1 MKNKLVGWVDS
12 DFGSEV
18 DSRKSMTGLLMSLN
32 GGPISWKSSRQG
44 CVTLSS
50 QVKATEIWEDNASC
64 IMMSENPT
72 NRDRSRHVDVKVHF
86 LRDLVR
92 DGHVKLL
99 KCAAMQNVSDVLTK
113 SLPRPAFEKH
123 REYMIGTRV
132 PFSAFHAGTVNLSSP
147 IMAYVIKLPTPFYS
161 KKDLAAYCAGG

>member
-1 MKNKLVGWVDS
+1 M
-12 DFGSEV
+12 
-18 DSRKSMTGLLMSLN
+18 
-32 GGPISWKSSRQG
+32 
-44 CVTLSS
+44 TLSS
-50 QVKATEIWEDNASC
+50 SEAEFVAASQVGQEVVYLRTLLRGFGYPQVGATEIWEYNASC

-99 KCAAMQNVSDVLTK
+99 KCAGTQNVSDTLIK
-113 SLPRPAFEKH
+113 SFPRPVFEKH

-132 PFSAFHAGTVNLSSP
+132 PFSTFYAGTVNLSRP
-147 IMAYVIKLPTPFYS
+147 TMTYDIKLPTPFYS
-161 KKDLAAYCAGG
+161 KKDLTAYCAGG